1 MTSVQAFA
9 TPNRI
14 AIGDTLTYVVTIT
27 HDPLDHIKFTTQ
39 NFSPYECLATSVNVQ
54 GNTTILT
61 YTLQGFN
68 PHEPYIPTQTL
79 TLETS
84 KSDAKQ
90 LLVPPYFIEIKSAF
104 TPTEDR
110 LLQPSY
116 QADFWVSTWLLIL
129 TALVFLLVYI
139 GYRWL
144 KKRQNAPLPITD
156 PMPTETPLAMA
167 LRQLQELQAHKFIEK
182 GLLKEHYIGLT
193 EILKHYFE
201 TRYEVSL
208 LDQTTEETLRLLGR
222 FLQDQQC
229 RRIQH
234 VLMESDLIK
243 FAKWVPSLQE
253 HEALLEKV
261 KDILHKDAGL

>member
-1 MTSVQAFA
+1 MASVQAFA

-14 AIGDTLTYVVTIT
+14 SIGEVLTYVITIS
-27 HDPLDHIKFTTQ
+27 HDPLDQVTVITQ

-68 PHEPYIPTQTL
+68 PQEPYIPTQTF
-79 TLETS
+79 TLQTS
-84 KSDAKQ
+84 KAGSQQ
-90 LLVPPYFIEIKSAF
+90 LVVPPYFIEIKSAF
-104 TPTEDR
+104 SPTEDR
-110 LLQPSY
+110 LLQANY

-129 TALVFLLVYI
+129 TALGIVLVYI

-144 KKRQNAPLPITD
+144 KKRKKAPLPMID
-156 PMPTETPLAMA
+156 PLPTETPLERA
-167 LRQLQELQAHKFIEK
+167 LRQLQELQAQKFIDK
-182 GLLKEHYIGLT
+182 GWLKEHYIALT

-201 TRYEVSL
+201 ARYEVSL
-208 LDQTTEETLRLLGR
+208 LDQTTEETLRLLRR

-243 FAKWVPSLQE
+243 FAKWTPSLQE
-253 HEALLEKV
+253 HEALLDKV

>member
-1 MTSVQAFA
+1 MTSVHSFA

-27 HDPLDHIKFTTQ
+27 HDPLDHIKVTTQ

-54 GNTTILT
+54 ANTTILT

-68 PHEPYIPTQTL
+68 PQEPYIPTQTL
-79 TLETS
+79 TLQTS
-84 KSDAKQ
+84 GSGTKQ
-90 LLVPPYFIEIKSAF
+90 VLVPPYFIEIKSAF
-104 TPTEDR
+104 SPTEDR

-116 QADFWVSTWLLIL
+116 QADFWVSAWLLGL
-129 TALVFLLVYI
+129 TALGIVLVYL

-144 KKRQNAPLPITD
+144 KKRQNPPVSPPIQENL
-156 PMPTETPLAMA
+156 ETPLEKA
-167 LRQLQELQAHKFIEK
+167 LRALQALQDQKFIEK

-243 FAKWVPSLQE
+243 FAKWTPSLQE
-253 HEALLEKV
+253 HEALFNKV
-261 KDILHKDAGL
+261 KDILQKDAGL